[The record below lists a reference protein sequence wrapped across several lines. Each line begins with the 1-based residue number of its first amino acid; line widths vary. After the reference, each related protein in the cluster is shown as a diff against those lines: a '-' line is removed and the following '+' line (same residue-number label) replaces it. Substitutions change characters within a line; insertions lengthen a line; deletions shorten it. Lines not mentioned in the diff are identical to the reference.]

1 MGDLSKFDIY
11 KIIGATE
18 KGYIFSIIENEDSEE
33 PTYRYY
39 MVTPSD
45 KKAPIIK
52 RLNNT
57 IEILSAENIAL
68 EKIELESE
76 ELLQFAKLITET
88 QLPRQSELK
97 REPQSNYFSA
107 IEESD
112 YALLKSR

>member
-11 KIIGATE
+11 KILGTSQS
-18 KGYIFSIIENEDSEE
+18 GYIFSIIENEDTEE

-45 KKAPIIK
+45 KKTPIIK

-57 IEILSAENIAL
+57 IEILSSENIIL
-68 EKIELESE
+68 EKIEIESE
-76 ELLQFAKLITET
+76 ELLRFAKLITDT

-97 REPQSNYFSA
+97 KEPQNYYFSA
-107 IEESD
+107 IKESD
-112 YALLKSR
+112 YQLIKHK

>member
-11 KIIGATE
+11 KILGAQE
-18 KGYIFSIIENEDSEE
+18 NGYIFSIIENEDTEE

-57 IEILSAENIAL
+57 IEILSSESITL
-68 EKIELESE
+68 EKIETESE
-76 ELLQFAKLITET
+76 ELLRFAKLITDT

-97 REPQSNYFSA
+97 REPKNNYFSS

-112 YALLKSR
+112 YILLKSR